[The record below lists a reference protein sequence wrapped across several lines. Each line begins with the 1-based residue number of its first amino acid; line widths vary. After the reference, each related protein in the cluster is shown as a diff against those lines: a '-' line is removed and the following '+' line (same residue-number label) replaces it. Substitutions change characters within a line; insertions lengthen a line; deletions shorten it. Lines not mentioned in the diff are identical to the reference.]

1 MKPLLE
7 YKLELGGGSLLQIA
21 NRGRSQ
27 MMSYIIDCPEG
38 GTIVI
43 DGGNYKDDDADHLYS
58 ELEKRG
64 KRVDLWFFTHCHYD
78 HFGAWQKLIERESF
92 DIEIGKLIFNF
103 PSKEWLLTKED
114 KEYTESFYAVI
125 DNNDLNVV
133 TPRVGDIFS
142 CGGIDVEVLNEPIN
156 YENYRSI
163 NPTGII
169 LKAYFPKQSVLFLG
183 DYDVDAEADYINNFS
198 VEKLRCDIVQMAH
211 HGQCGVSRDFYEL
224 IKPKYC
230 LYCAPDWLWENNIGS
245 RGLPETRGMGR
256 FKTLET
262 RRWMAE
268 MGVIRSFHMGDGDW
282 LFK

>member
-7 YKLELGGGSLLQIA
+7 YNLDLGGGSLLQIA
-21 NRGRSQ
+21 NRSLSQ

-43 DGGNYKDDDADHLYS
+43 DGGIFCDADADHLYK

-64 KRVDLWFFTHCHYD
+64 KKVDIWFFTHCHCD
-78 HFGAWQKLIERESF
+78 HYGAWKRLNERGGF
-92 DIEIGKLIFNF
+92 DIEIGKLCFNF
-103 PSKEWLLTKED
+103 PRYEWLLTKED
-114 KEYTESFYAVI
+114 KNQTEELYSLLNKTSF
-125 DNNDLNVV
+125 NVV
-133 TPRVGDIFS
+133 TPHAGDIFS
-142 CGGIDVEVLNEPIN
+142 CGGIDIEVLNEPVN

-183 DYDVDAEADYINNFS
+183 DYDEDAEEDYKKLFS

-211 HGQCGVSRDFYEL
+211 HGQEGVSREFYEM
-224 IKPKYC
+224 IRPKYC
-230 LYCAPDWLWENNIGS
+230 LYCAPDWLWENNVKSNG
-245 RGLPETRGMGR
+245 GPETRGQGP
-256 FKTLET
+256 FLTLET